1 MDVVDDDKKPFD
13 AETQDDEDSQPD
25 PDEHLMLDQGNGR
38 VWLVKIPKFLLER
51 WTAINREDVHLASIR
66 VYTNELNPANKKPRI
81 VLFLP
86 PNQDPTDPTT
96 VPPPPQ
102 ANRPVF
108 LNSTSFVTQG
118 AEPDCYEL
126 DMVNDSV
133 ENQIVVA
140 ERPKDAS
147 LSASTSAAAAT
158 VNTRAR
164 TTILT
169 GRIKHECN
177 LRPAFSE
184 LYRKQMRERHRKYN
198 TPLRQIRMID
208 DAGVP
213 GGRGGVNRLSSGVGV
228 GAGSAFGD
236 LIKTKPKF
244 AKGTFERMAR
254 MPRNQLLD
262 QIFSLFRD
270 PPRWGIK
277 PLREKTQQPE
287 VYLKEVLSEVAFLH
301 RSGEYNG
308 LWELKE
314 NFKEEGIKG
323 ENVPGPSGLG
333 TDVKME
339 GVEEDEE
346 DEDDDMEEV
355 S

>member
-1 MDVVDDDKKPFD
+1 MDDEKKPFD
-13 AETQDDEDSQPD
+13 AETHDDDDAQPD
-25 PDEHLMLDQGNGR
+25 PDEQLMLDQGNGR
-38 VWLVKIPKFLLER
+38 VWLVKIPKFLLKR
-51 WTAINREDVHLASIR
+51 WAALNVEDVHLASIR
-66 VYTNELNPANKKPRI
+66 VYNNSINPASKKPRI

-86 PNQDPTDPTT
+86 PNQDPNDPTAT
-96 VPPPPQ
+96 PPPPQ
-102 ANRPVF
+102 PGRPAF
-108 LNSTSFVTQG
+108 NTTTSFATLG

-133 ENQIVVA
+133 DNQIVVA

-147 LSASTSAAAAT
+147 LSVSMSAAAAT

-169 GRIKHECN
+169 GRIKHECT
-177 LRPAFSE
+177 LRPAFSQS
-184 LYRKQMRERHRKYN
+184 YRKQMRERHRKYN
-198 TPLRQIRMID
+198 TPQRQIRMID

-262 QIFSLFRD
+262 QIFLLFRD
-270 PPRWGIK
+270 PTRWGIK

-308 LWELKE
+308 LWELKD

-323 ENVPGPSGLG
+323 ENVPGPSGF
-333 TDVKME
+333 DVGDTKME
-339 GVEEDEE
+339 GVDEEEE
-346 DEDDDMEEV
+346 DEDEDMEEV